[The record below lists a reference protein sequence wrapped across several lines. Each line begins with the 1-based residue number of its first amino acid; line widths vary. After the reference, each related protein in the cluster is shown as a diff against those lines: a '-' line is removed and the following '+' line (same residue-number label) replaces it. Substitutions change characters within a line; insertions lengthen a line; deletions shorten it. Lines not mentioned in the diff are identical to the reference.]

1 MVVIDV
7 NSGRFVGKGNHESN
21 SLKINLQAAKAAA
34 EQLRLRDIGGLVVI
48 DSIDMN
54 QEANRK
60 KVYIE
65 MKKQLKKAKINITEK
80 VYQKK

>member
-48 DSIDMN
+48 DFIDMN
-54 QEANRK
+54 QESNRK
-60 KVYIE
+60 KVYSE
-65 MKKQLKKAKINITEK
+65 MKKQL
-80 VYQKK
+80 